1 MSPRAA
7 PPPAPRSTATPD
19 RAPLGLRHSEVERLR
34 RLLRQARARASERA
48 FVIEGPKLLGEAL
61 LAGAV
66 IERVYVA
73 AGAEG
78 LGDVLDRA
86 GAAGIDVATL
96 ATGVIER
103 VADAATPQPVLAVLP
118 SVTVPWAAV
127 TTATF
132 VVVGVDVQDPGNA
145 GTIMRSAAAA
155 GAGAVLFAGASVD
168 PLNPKTVRAS
178 AGSVF
183 HVPVVDG
190 GEPAAMLDQ
199 VGARGLRRLGAT
211 AAQGTP
217 CDEAD
222 LTVPVAIVVGNEAH
236 GLPPGLPLD
245 GMLCIP
251 MAGPTES
258 LNVAMATSI
267 LCYEVGRQR
276 RALERQ

>member
-1 MSPRAA
+1 MAA
-7 PPPAPRSTATPD
+7 D
-19 RAPLGLRHSEVERLR
+19 
-34 RLLRQARARASERA
+34 
-48 FVIEGPKLLGEAL
+48 
-61 LAGAV
+61 
-66 IERVYVA
+66 
-73 AGAEG
+73 AEG
-78 LGDVLDRA
+78 LGDVVERA
-86 GAAGIDVATL
+86 RAAGIDVARL
-96 ATGVIER
+96 APGVVER
-103 VADAATPQPVLAVLP
+103 VADAVTPQPVLAVLP
-118 SVTVPWAAV
+118 AVTVSWADV
-127 TTATF
+127 SSATF
-132 VVVGVDVQDPGNA
+132 VVVGIDVQDPGNA

-211 AAQGTP
+211 ASQGTA

-236 GLPPGLPLD
+236 GLPAGLPLD

-276 RALERQ
+276 RSMEHG

>member
-1 MSPRAA
+1 MPPRAA
-7 PPPAPRSTATPD
+7 TPSTATPD
-19 RAPLGLRHSEVERLR
+19 RSPLGLRHGEVERLR
-34 RLLRQARARASERA
+34 RLLRRASARASERA
-48 FVIEGPKLLGEAL
+48 FVIEGPKLLDEAL
-61 LAGAV
+61 RAGV
-66 IERVYVA
+66 TVERVDVA
-73 AGAEG
+73 AGADG
-78 LGDVLDRA
+78 VDGVLERA
-86 GAAGIDVATL
+86 RAAGIDVARL
-96 ATGVIER
+96 APGVVER
-103 VADAATPQPVLAVLP
+103 VADAVTPQPILAVLP
-118 SVTVPWAAV
+118 SVTVPWTAV
-127 TTATF
+127 AEATF
-132 VVVGVDVQDPGNA
+132 VVVGIDVQDPGNA

-199 VGARGLRRLGAT
+199 VGNRGLRRLGAT
-211 AAQGTP
+211 ADEGTA

-236 GLPPGLPLD
+236 GLPTGLPLD
-245 GMLCIP
+245 GMLRIP

-267 LCYEVGRQR
+267 LCYEVSRQR
-276 RALERQ
+276 RLIGTR